1 MEEKEEGEISL
12 EDVSSSE
19 DINLNN
25 HRKKK
30 SRSHKNKSSK
40 TKMGDRRVD
49 IPSQD
54 AACGKENRQC
64 SNGFVAS
71 DHRIII
77 KREDSKDG
85 FLPISSDEDT
95 ELISMPGSSKQYLIR
110 TGQKKRRKKK
120 KKKTTGA
127 RMLTMDDLESDV
139 VVGVRIADDRDI
151 IPPPRI
157 YNAPPVIYNDMR
169 KSTTHQSCFQPSQS
183 SRQRYRSPI
192 KSSYR
197 SPIHHSRSPSPRRRS
212 PRKFLPPAKPSTS
225 SLPPKHCPHKVSPA
239 RCYNETYN
247 SSLLKKVKEYDT
259 TAITPAR
266 QSRHK
271 ECSLKD
277 KLSNMGKLHSDSKG
291 SDNNNRKEINDIKK
305 DIDEEDI
312 DTLRRL
318 ALDTKHSKCDDEQQ
332 INHDDNSA
340 GSDETPTLSFNSNDH
355 NVEELQLRADA
366 LRTAVINKFNLRK
379 KKGLIKKR
387 DKEVK
392 SEVTY
397 DDSLLNDVIDNCEEI
412 YSPAASTAHNG
423 GSDIADMELDSDLER
438 EKINSQPYSPYSPTD
453 VILGDTFVN
462 GHSNDLEDNKNG
474 IIDLETP
481 YSPSDPTDMSAHKFS
496 PINKFNYPTPEMNFT
511 IPVIPDP
518 TKSYLP
524 TSNPTIHNIESSLSS
539 SSVPMIN
546 NSITST
552 TSNDPI
558 KNNISSAFNDSRTVH
573 PNSLIS
579 NHSISNN
586 LSVPLEQINS
596 QLPVNLTHSYQVLS
610 PLQSSIIPNT
620 LESIQRPDTV
630 IHLSIRGAKRK
641 DELYDEVIR
650 DLEED
655 YGPICRDDTSD
666 SNKDT
671 NKMSAHV
678 NKLVPV
684 PILRINKHLQQP
696 LPPKKIDNNPVKVFK
711 SAEMQP
717 VDVNQSVKTN
727 ATFKPIKLP
736 QVVKKPLAS
745 TSAEAFYSSLNDDTS
760 IELPSEQSNGRTTQS
775 LKISDE
781 PSNDTNADKELET
794 VVDQSKRKP
803 GRPKTPAKKSITTKK
818 TINATYAMT
827 TSTTSISSNKIK
839 SLNDRNFNKKYSKD
853 SDSSKKEQI
862 NNIKIIEEPKK
873 SDSITKRV
881 TSSNKLDKKSD
892 ENSKDNNV
900 LNKSNEVIKQKKDNS
915 NNKVSKVK
923 NIKKLGTSST
933 KETGKSLD
941 TDKFLSGKKSNEK
954 KRRSSFEEEE
964 LRALALASLP
974 KRLKLSE
981 SSSSNNKESDSTK
994 DLSKDKLISEK
1005 INETIV
1011 KVSTTNNL
1019 PATNTI
1025 QNREKQIS
1033 SKINVPSDKILNEP
1047 VPASKRPS
1055 TTNIQAPLKKIIKK
1069 SIQPTDKST
1078 AESIQSTID
1087 SVIQNKIVHNQKKI
1101 ASLLQQSNIFKN
1113 NAKINDPVELPTSK
1127 ITSSKKIQR
1136 MVINLGEDSDTDTD
1150 SETTSTTTSKPSNFK
1165 TPTAKPTKP
1174 LSIPT
1179 TEFEKS
1185 LEEFLR
1191 SQREKTEATASK
1203 SSNSTSNKTSD
1214 LNKTPQAMR
1223 HLPPNKQEEY
1233 RRLKQRVAELEKT
1246 KNLTN
1251 EKRSQNVEKSAPVVK
1266 PTESICSTKNQPK
1279 KALKTSVSQKT
1290 STTVIASTSTTKLST
1305 SVTNNNLSSNS
1316 SDSSSK
1322 NEENR
1327 LKIIANCTQ
1336 ELLKNIPRASS
1347 KIHSLFKAND
1357 DVNDATVD
1365 NLTDQ
1370 TIAQTLD
1377 VKPNTAELTSSITET
1392 VTSAADNDSFEY
1404 INHLND
1410 PMSESFTFEEQKV
1423 DPNII
1428 ASVSET
1434 AVVPSNVIN
1443 WPTMITENSSVNNT
1457 LENLVIQISNTRDVG
1472 LPQRRQVSI
1481 IKKDKDQSEEVNSP
1495 KTTAPFLRIL
1505 TADQLNMR
1513 ANNVQETDQKQENPI
1528 LNNNNNNNNRI
1539 HISEPQIIDN
1549 NNTNV
1554 FMNRGNNNLIDNIT
1568 IEETKIDIN
1577 IEAEERFISTNESN
1591 ENSESS
1597 SIIAPKNESVNSDTS
1612 SLLESTIRLDNL
1624 QLENLEATEASS
1636 LNENHN
1642 RILTVQ
1648 ELSEKIN
1655 AEVIAEV
1662 EQYKNLP
1669 SEQQRIK
1676 FTTMEQELSE
1686 KRQMRLDAYNRLA
1699 GGLQELEVEREV
1711 QSQLSAE
1718 VKRLR
1723 SELKLAEERLKT
1735 QQDKVSSITSEV
1747 LSNQNTV
1754 NNRRLECIKH
1764 TRICT
1769 EMGLFIIG
1777 KEYKVPPAGSQSSL
1791 EAVKE
1796 VASRIKKLA
1805 KKKVSTGD
1813 NDSYQQSTD
1822 NTSETSSIDS
1832 SNNDRSDAQI
1842 QLDQTNI
1849 ITNEQNSTDNTK
1861 STEESTLIKIEN
1873 LDSQELLEPLPVN
1886 SDTSQNLVINQ
1897 EDSTTVSAVNTDYQT
1912 SINDSVTIKTEDPT
1926 DEKLETASSKSASS
1940 SKSVKNKSKK
1950 KKNNNTYDSNINY
1963 EETPIKQE
1971 IIDIEL
1977 ESLPV
1982 DSESNISYPNLENE
1996 LNQIEMNFIAKNEV
2010 DKELDDYN
2018 ELESRLTPIDP
2029 TLPEES
2035 CPNEPTTTKLIQ
2047 ENINSIQPK
2056 TEEKT
2061 DPSIDTTLPVF
2072 CNTPVQ
2078 TSSLIRPA
2086 VHTAQ
2091 FSASLS
2097 NTMEFDETK
2106 PEVNIESSSKT
2117 RVNYLPDRRK
2127 DNDKNKP
2134 TQPVQSYESILPA
2147 FNPTRNLDPNAVLC
2161 PYELKGT
2168 CKDDA
2173 CIYAHLNRRPT
2184 S

>member
-19 DINLNN
+19 DLNLNN

-64 SNGFVAS
+64 SNGFVAP

-120 KKKTTGA
+120 KKKTAGA

-139 VVGVRIADDRDI
+139 VVGVRLPDDRDL

-157 YNAPPVIYNDMR
+157 YNAPPVIYSDTR
-169 KSTTHQSCFQPSQS
+169 ESTTHQSCFQPSQS
-183 SRQRYRSPI
+183 SRQHYRSPI

-197 SPIHHSRSPSPRRRS
+197 SPVHHSRSPSPRRRS
-212 PRKFLPPAKPSTS
+212 PRRFLPPAKPSTS

-239 RCYNETYN
+239 RRYNETYN

-266 QSRHK
+266 QNRHK

-291 SDNNNRKEINDIKK
+291 SDNNNRKEINEIKK

-318 ALDTKHSKCDDEQQ
+318 ALDTQHSKCDDEQQ

-340 GSDETPTLSFNSNDH
+340 GSDDTPTLSFNSNDH

-366 LRTAVINKFNLRK
+366 LRTAVINKFNERK
-379 KKGLIKKR
+379 KKGLIRKR

-392 SEVTY
+392 TEVTY

-412 YSPAASTAHNG
+412 YSPAVSTAHNG

-462 GHSNDLEDNKNG
+462 GYSNDLEDNKNG

-481 YSPSDPTDMSAHKFS
+481 YSPSDPTDILANKFS
-496 PINKFNYPTPEMNFT
+496 PITKFNYPTPEINFT

-518 TKSYLP
+518 KKSYLP
-524 TSNPTIHNIESSLSS
+524 ASNPTIHNIESSISP
-539 SSVPMIN
+539 SSVPIIN
-546 NSITST
+546 SSIIPT
-552 TSNDPI
+552 TSNDPTN
-558 KNNISSAFNDSRTVH
+558 NNIRSAFNDSRTMH
-573 PNSLIS
+573 PNALIS
-579 NHSISNN
+579 NQSISNN

-596 QLPVNLTHSYQVLS
+596 SLSVNLTHSYQVLS

-620 LESIQRPDTV
+620 LESIQRPDKV
-630 IHLSIRGAKRK
+630 INSSIRGAKKK

-671 NKMSAHV
+671 NKMSTQV

-717 VDVNQSVKTN
+717 VDVNNQSVKTN
-727 ATFKPIKLP
+727 ATFKPIKIP

-745 TSAEAFYSSLNDDTS
+745 TSAEAFNSSLNDDTS
-760 IELPSEQSNGRTTQS
+760 IELPSEQSNVRTTQS

-781 PSNDTNADKELET
+781 PSNGTNADKELET

-818 TINATYAMT
+818 TINATYATT

-853 SDSSKKEQI
+853 SDSSKKEQT
-862 NNIKIIEEPKK
+862 NNIKINEESKK
-873 SDSITKRV
+873 SDSITKRL

-892 ENSKDNNV
+892 ENSKDNL
-900 LNKSNEVIKQKKDNS
+900 LNKTNEVIKQKKDNS

-933 KETGKSLD
+933 KETSKSLD
-941 TDKFLSGKKSNEK
+941 TDKSLSGKKSNDK

-981 SSSSNNKESDSTK
+981 SSSSNNKESESTK
-994 DLSKDKLISEK
+994 DVSKDKLISEK

-1011 KVSTTNNL
+1011 KISATNNL
-1019 PATNTI
+1019 PTTNTI

-1047 VPASKRPS
+1047 VPVSKRPS

-1101 ASLLQQSNIFKN
+1101 ASLLQQTNIFKN
-1113 NAKINDPVELPTSK
+1113 NTKINDPVELPTSK

-1150 SETTSTTTSKPSNFK
+1150 SETTSMTTSKPSNFK
-1165 TPTAKPTKP
+1165 TPTTNATKP

-1203 SSNSTSNKTSD
+1203 SSSSTSNKTSD

-1290 STTVIASTSTTKLST
+1290 SATVTVSTSSTTKLST
-1305 SVTNNNLSSNS
+1305 SITNNKLSSNS

-1347 KIHSLFKAND
+1347 KIHSSFKAND

-1377 VKPNTAELTSSITET
+1377 IKPNTAELTSSITET
-1392 VTSAADNDSFEY
+1392 VTSTASNDLFEY

-1410 PMSESFTFEEQKV
+1410 PMSESFTFEEQKI

-1428 ASVSET
+1428 ASVFET
-1434 AVVPSNVIN
+1434 PVVPSNVIN

-1457 LENLVIQISNTRDVG
+1457 LEKIVIQISNTRDVG

-1495 KTTAPFLRIL
+1495 KIPAPFLRIL

-1513 ANNVQETDQKQENPI
+1513 ANNVQETDQEQENAV
-1528 LNNNNNNNNRI
+1528 LNDNNNRI
-1539 HISEPQIIDN
+1539 DISEPQIINN
-1549 NNTNV
+1549 NNTNL
-1554 FMNRGNNNLIDNIT
+1554 FMNCDDNNLVDDIT

-1577 IEAEERFISTNESN
+1577 IEAEERLILTNESN
-1591 ENSESS
+1591 ENLESS
-1597 SIIAPKNESVNSDTS
+1597 SITIAPKNESVNSDS
-1612 SLLESTIRLDNL
+1612 NSLLESTIRLDYL
-1624 QLENLEATEASS
+1624 QLENQEVTEASS
-1636 LNENHN
+1636 VNENHN
-1642 RILTVQ
+1642 RILSVQ
-1648 ELSEKIN
+1648 EQVDKMD
-1655 AEVIAEV
+1655 AEVRVEV

-1676 FTTMEQELSE
+1676 LTTMEKELSE
-1686 KRQMRLDAYNRLA
+1686 KRQIRLDAYNRLA
-1699 GGLQELEVEREV
+1699 NGLHELEVEREV

-1735 QQDKVSSITSEV
+1735 QQDKVSSTTSEV
-1747 LSNQNTV
+1747 LSNQTAV

-1764 TRICT
+1764 SRICT

-1777 KEYKVPPAGSQSSL
+1777 KEYKVPPAGNQSSL
-1791 EAVKE
+1791 EAVQE
-1796 VASRIKKLA
+1796 VASRIKRLA
-1805 KKKVSTGD
+1805 KKKVPSGD
-1813 NDSYQQSTD
+1813 NNSNQQSTD
-1822 NTSETSSIDS
+1822 KTSETSIDN

-1849 ITNEQNSTDNTK
+1849 IINEQNSNDNTTSSEQ
-1861 STEESTLIKIEN
+1861 STSIKTEN
-1873 LDSQELLEPLPVN
+1873 FDSQELLEPLPIN

-1897 EDSTTVSAVNTDYQT
+1897 EDSTTVSAANTDCQS
-1912 SINDSVTIKTEDPT
+1912 SINDSVTIKIEDPT
-1926 DEKLETASSKSASS
+1926 DEKLETASTKSASS
-1940 SKSVKNKSKK
+1940 SKSVKNKSKE
-1950 KKNNNTYDSNINY
+1950 KNNDKDTYDSNINY
-1963 EETPIKQE
+1963 EEMPIKQE

-1996 LNQIEMNFIAKNEV
+1996 LNQIEMNFIAKDEV

-2035 CPNEPTTTKLIQ
+2035 CPNESTTTNLIQ
-2047 ENINSIQPK
+2047 ENIDSIQPK
-2056 TEEKT
+2056 TEEKI

-2072 CNTPVQ
+2072 SNTPVQ
-2078 TSSLIRPA
+2078 NSSLIRPT
-2086 VHTAQ
+2086 VRTAQ

-2106 PEVNIESSSKT
+2106 PEVNIESPSKT
-2117 RVNYLPDRRK
+2117 RVNCLPGRRK

-2134 TQPVQSYESILPA
+2134 AQPVQSYESILPA